1 LPIGKWTRD
10 YKTFL
15 EELAAK
21 DEIEEIREYHQE
33 NRVHFILKI
42 PKLQE
47 IIQKEGIEKRFK
59 LSTTIS
65 TNNYVLFDFNG
76 KIRRFNEQE
85 IMQEFFVLRKQLYE
99 RRKEYLL
106 ARLRKEVETI
116 ANKVRFILGVISE
129 EIKVN
134 RVKRK
139 DVIK

>member
-1 LPIGKWTRD
+1 MPIGKWTRD